1 MFEYFL
7 LILISIIVI
16 YLISIVSHKL
26 KLFDYPNH
34 RKTHKMPYPY
44 TGGISISCILILLIF
59 YSDFKDNTLHIL
71 IMNSSLIA
79 FAGFIDDKYKLNVGN
94 KLIFQ
99 FIPIV
104 LTINQTGLMLN
115 SLGEYFLIGNIT
127 LGSFSLI
134 FTILSIFLLI
144 NAFNYFDG
152 IDGSLGTTTI
162 SILIINLYLIYE
174 NNIIYLNKLI
184 ICFISI
190 IVVFLFF
197 NLSKINKIKTFL
209 GDSGSL
215 LLGFLISFLLI
226 YIEKNLH
233 VHPILLAF
241 SISLIVFDFLS
252 VNILR
257 AINNKKI
264 FKPNLDHIHHRLF
277 QANNSIF
284 LTNLILILINLIFFI
299 LGLLS
304 FNYVNSLFS
313 LFIFLL
319 SFMTYFLVRLKYK

>member
-1 MFEYFL
+1 MFEYLL
-7 LILISIIVI
+7 LILTSLIVI
-16 YLISIVSHKL
+16 YLITILSHRL
-26 KLFDYPNH
+26 KLLDHPNH

-44 TGGISISCILILLIF
+44 TGGISVSCIFIILIF
-59 YSDFKDNTLHIL
+59 YSDFRDNTLHII

-79 FAGFIDDKYKLNVGN
+79 FAGFIDDKYKLNVGS

-104 LTINQTGLMLN
+104 LTINQTGLILN
-115 SLGEYFLIGNIT
+115 GLEEYFLIGNIT
-127 LGSFSLI
+127 LGSFSII

-152 IDGSLGTTTI
+152 IDGSLGTITI

-184 ICFISI
+184 IYFISI

-197 NLSKINKIKTFL
+197 NLSKNNKIKTFL

-215 LLGFLISFLLI
+215 LLGFLVSFLLI

-257 AINNKKI
+257 VIDNKKV
-264 FKPNLDHIHHRLF
+264 FKPNFDHIHHRLF
-277 QANNSIF
+277 KISNSIF
-284 LTNLILILINLIFFI
+284 LTNLILILINLCFFI

-313 LFIFLL
+313 FIVFLL
-319 SFMTYFLVRLKYK
+319 SFIVYLFIRLKFK